1 MALEDRVN
9 TANPGTDFADYGL
22 DNNYWQNA
30 YSWEPKK
37 AHQFIMEIEGIPAY
51 LIHSSAKPSLDNGE
65 VVLEHM
71 NVQRYVK
78 GKSKWNSISIS
89 LYDPI
94 VPSAAQ
100 SVMDWVRLHH
110 ESATGRDGYS
120 SMYKKEV
127 TLTSLSPL
135 GEKVEEWILKGT
147 FITSTNFGD
156 LDWSSEDVVKI
167 SMDLR
172 YDWAFLN
179 F

>member
-120 SMYKKEV
+120 SMYKKDLV
-127 TLTSLSPL
+127 CWPSPH
-135 GEKVEEWILKGT
+135 
-147 FITSTNFGD
+147 
-156 LDWSSEDVVKI
+156 I
-167 SMDLR
+167 SMDELFS
-172 YDWAFLN
+172 AFATFLHKAAGA
-179 F
+179 FSRPPSQVPFGPKIL

>member
-1 MALEDRVN
+1 MALEDQIN
-9 TANPGTDFADYGL
+9 QANPGTDFADYGT

-78 GKSKWNSISIS
+78 GKSKWSGISIS

-100 SVMDWVRLHH
+100 AVMEWVRLHH

-127 TLTSLSPL
+127 TLTQLSPL

-147 FITSTNFGD
+147 FITSTNFGE